1 MNSSSYFHQY
11 SSTVIQRLYNRKTKL
26 YPHQQAA
33 LLKLFEMGANGELL
47 PENRQ
52 ADSGAAFFL
61 VGVGC
66 GKTVI
71 LQAAPYILGR
81 FVQGKQVIFLS
92 HNCTLR
98 QRVMEDFPSKKLPK
112 GKVEPLLAEW
122 ELYKRGLLDETT
134 PPPSILELSAEAY
147 SDVSFLLD
155 EANRPLAD

>member
-1 MNSSSYFHQY
+1 MNSPSYFHQY
-11 SSTVIQRLYNRKTKL
+11 SSTVIQRLYNHKTKL

-71 LQAAPYILGR
+71 LQAAP
-81 FVQGKQVIFLS
+81 
-92 HNCTLR
+92 
-98 QRVMEDFPSKKLPK
+98 
-112 GKVEPLLAEW
+112 
-122 ELYKRGLLDETT
+122 
-134 PPPSILELSAEAY
+134 
-147 SDVSFLLD
+147 
-155 EANRPLAD
+155 